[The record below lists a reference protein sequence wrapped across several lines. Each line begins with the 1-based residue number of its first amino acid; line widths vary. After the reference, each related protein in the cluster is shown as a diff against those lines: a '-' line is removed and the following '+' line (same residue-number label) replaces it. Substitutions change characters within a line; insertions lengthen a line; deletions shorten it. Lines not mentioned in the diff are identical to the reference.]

1 MTCLRLTKLLHA
13 HKMRILKGDT
23 RMLKLEGITKDY
35 KSGDGVVHA
44 LKGINLE
51 FRRTEFVS
59 ILGHSGCGK
68 TTMLNIIG
76 GLDRYTDGDMS
87 IDGVS
92 TKKYKDVDWDTYRNI
107 RIGFVFQ
114 SYNLIQHLTILD
126 NVAMAM
132 TLSGV
137 GLAERKRRAEEA
149 LRIVGLEGQMK
160 KLPNQLSGGQMQRVS
175 IARAIVNNP
184 EIILADEPTG
194 ALDSATSVQIME
206 LLKEISRTKLVIM
219 VTHNR
224 ELAEQYS
231 TRIVSVKDGE
241 IVGDT
246 MPYDGSDES
255 STEKKVEFEVTDKEK
270 KKKLKK
276 SSMSYSTAIKLS
288 FKNLMTKKGRTL
300 MTSIAGSIGIIGVCL
315 VLAISNGFSNYVN
328 ELQQTVLA
336 GYPVQIAQETFDT
349 NVLLNMFM
357 GGTSGSD
364 GRTQYPDK
372 DTVIQYNPS
381 EMISSAVIENDFGQ
395 DYIDYVNKVKENG
408 WASSVTYSYGMDTT
422 VIGKTVNVLGAE
434 NYEKVNPSG
443 GFDMSGLIVPKADI
457 GWSEMIGDKE
467 FIMSQYDLVAGTF
480 PQNKNQVILVV
491 DSYNQANVSVLLGLG
506 FRSSQKEVSF
516 DDIVGTKLR
525 VVANDDLYLEG
536 ENGLFAEKTDSV
548 ALKELYLAPES
559 ETNLEIEVVG
569 VLRPKEGTQL
579 ALLSTGINYT
589 SELTQYLLDVNSK
602 SRIVEAQSANTS
614 TDVTTGMPFTE
625 KDTYRKAMQ
634 KIGGDSTPTGMNIY
648 PKDFSGKEK
657 IIAYLDQWNA
667 DNPDSEVVYVDM
679 SEMAASMLNEII
691 RIISIVL
698 VCFAAI
704 SLVVSSVMIG
714 IITYVSVVERTKEIG
729 ILRSLGAR
737 KIDISNVFN
746 AETFIIGLL
755 AGVIGVIVT
764 YILSIPI
771 NLLIYNLV
779 EIGTLCMLS
788 PWHALIMIV
797 VSFVLTLVAGL
808 VPSSVA
814 AKKDPVEA
822 LRTE

>member
-1 MTCLRLTKLLHA
+1 
-13 HKMRILKGDT
+13 
-23 RMLKLEGITKDY
+23 MLKLEGITKDY

-422 VIGKTVNVLGAE
+422 VIGKTVNALGAE

-443 GFDMSGLIVPKADI
+443 GFEMSGLIVPKADI

-525 VVANDDLYLEG
+525 VVANDDLYVEG

-548 ALKELYLAPES
+548 DLKELYLAPES

-679 SEMAASMLNEII
+679 SEMATSMLNEII

-771 NLLIYNLV
+771 NLIIFNLV

>member
-1 MTCLRLTKLLHA
+1 
-13 HKMRILKGDT
+13 MRVLKGDT

-349 NVLLNMFM
+349 NVPLNMFM

-457 GWSEMIGDKE
+457 GWSEMIGDEE
-467 FIMSQYDLVAGTF
+467 FIRSQYDLVAGTF

-525 VVANDDLYLEG
+525 VVANDDLYVEG
-536 ENGLFAEKTDSV
+536 ENGLFAEKTDSAV
-548 ALKELYLAPES
+548 LKELYLAPES

-569 VLRPKEGTQL
+569 VLRPKEGTQI

-679 SEMAASMLNEII
+679 SEMATSMLNEII

-771 NLLIYNLV
+771 NLIIYNLV
-779 EIGTLCMLS
+779 EISTLCMLS

>member
-1 MTCLRLTKLLHA
+1 MLRL
-13 HKMRILKGDT
+13 D
-23 RMLKLEGITKDY
+23 GITKDY
-35 KSGDGVVHA
+35 KAGDGVVHA

-114 SYNLIQHLTILD
+114 NYNLIQHLTILD

-149 LRIVGLEGQMK
+149 LRTVGLEEQTK

-194 ALDSATSVQIME
+194 ALDSATSEQVME
-206 LLKEISRTKLVIM
+206 LLKEISRTRLVIM

-224 ELAEQYS
+224 ELAEKYS

-246 MPYDGSDES
+246 MPYDGKDDEI
-255 STEKKVEFEVTDKEK
+255 TAEKSEEFNATAKEK

-328 ELQQTVLA
+328 DLQQTVLA

-364 GRTQYPDK
+364 KKVQYPDT
-372 DTVIQYNPS
+372 DTIYQYNPS
-381 EMISSAVIENDFGQ
+381 EMITSAVIENDFGQ
-395 DYIDYVNKVKENG
+395 DYIDYVNEVKEKG
-408 WASSVTYSYGMDTT
+408 WASSITYSYGMKTT
-422 VIGKTVNVLGAE
+422 VVGKTVNTVGRVS
-434 NYEKVNPSG
+434 YDKVNSSG
-443 GFDMSGLIVPKADI
+443 GMDFSGLITPKANI
-457 GWSEMIGDKE
+457 GWREIIGDEE
-467 FIMSQYDLVAGTF
+467 FILSQYDLVAGSF

-491 DSYNQANVSVLLGLG
+491 DTFNQSNVSVLLGLG
-506 FRSSQKEVSF
+506 FSTKQKQVTF
-516 DDIVGTKLR
+516 DEIVGTKLR
-525 VVANDDLYLEG
+525 VVANDDLYVEG
-536 ENGLFAEKTDSV
+536 DDGYFAEKDTSSEYE
-548 ALKELYLAPES
+548 ELFNAPVS

-569 VLRPKEGTQL
+569 VLRPKEGVQL
-579 ALLSTGINYT
+579 ALLSSGINYT
-589 SELTQYLLDVNSK
+589 SELTQYLLDINSK
-602 SRIVEAQSANTS
+602 SRVVEAQAANTE
-614 TDVTTGMPFTE
+614 TDVTTGLPFTE

-634 KIGGDSTPTGMNIY
+634 KLGGDDTPTGMNVY
-648 PKDFSGKEK
+648 PRDFEGKEQ
-657 IIAYLDQWNA
+657 IIAHLDAWNS
-667 DNPDSEVVYVDM
+667 DNPSSKVIYVDM
-679 SEMAASMLNEII
+679 SEMATSMLNEII

-737 KIDISNVFN
+737 KVDISNVFN

-771 NLLIYNLV
+771 NLIIYNLV
-779 EIGTLCMLS
+779 EIGTLCVLS
-788 PWHALIMIV
+788 PWHALLMIV
-797 VSFVLTLVAGL
+797 VSFALTLIAGL

>member
-1 MTCLRLTKLLHA
+1 MLRL
-13 HKMRILKGDT
+13 D
-23 RMLKLEGITKDY
+23 GITKDY
-35 KSGDGVVHA
+35 KAGDGVVHA

-114 SYNLIQHLTILD
+114 NYNLIQHLTILD

-149 LRIVGLEGQMK
+149 LRTVGLEEQTK

-194 ALDSATSVQIME
+194 ALDSATSEQVME
-206 LLKEISRTKLVIM
+206 LLKEISRTRLVIM

-224 ELAEQYS
+224 ELAEKYS

-246 MPYDGSDES
+246 MPYDGKDDEI
-255 STEKKVEFEVTDKEK
+255 TAEKSEEFNATAKEK

-328 ELQQTVLA
+328 DLQQTVLA

-364 GRTQYPDK
+364 KKVQYPDT
-372 DTVIQYNPS
+372 DTIYQYNPS
-381 EMISSAVIENDFGQ
+381 EMITSAVIENDFGQ
-395 DYIDYVNKVKENG
+395 DYIDYVNEVKEKG
-408 WASSVTYSYGMDTT
+408 WASSITYSYGMKTT
-422 VIGKTVNVLGAE
+422 VVGKTVNTVGRVS
-434 NYEKVNPSG
+434 YDKVNSSG
-443 GFDMSGLIVPKADI
+443 GMDFSGLITPKANI
-457 GWSEMIGDKE
+457 GWSEIIGDEE
-467 FIMSQYDLVAGTF
+467 FILSQYDLVAGSF

-491 DSYNQANVSVLLGLG
+491 DTFNQSNVSVLLGLG
-506 FRSSQKEVSF
+506 FSTKQKQVTF
-516 DDIVGTKLR
+516 DEIVGTKLR
-525 VVANDDLYLEG
+525 VVANDDLYVEG
-536 ENGLFAEKTDSV
+536 DDGYFAEKDTSSEYE
-548 ALKELYLAPES
+548 ELFNAPVS

-569 VLRPKEGTQL
+569 VLRPKEGVQL
-579 ALLSTGINYT
+579 ALLSSGINYT
-589 SELTQYLLDVNSK
+589 SELTQYLLDINSK
-602 SRIVEAQSANTS
+602 SRVVEAQAANTE
-614 TDVTTGMPFTE
+614 TDVTTGLPFTE

-634 KIGGDSTPTGMNIY
+634 KLGGDDTPTGMNVY
-648 PKDFSGKEK
+648 PRDFEGKEQ
-657 IIAYLDQWNA
+657 IIAHLDAWNS
-667 DNPDSEVVYVDM
+667 DNPFSKVIYVDM
-679 SEMAASMLNEII
+679 SEMATSMLNEII

-737 KIDISNVFN
+737 KVDISNVFN

-771 NLLIYNLV
+771 NPIIYNLV
-779 EIGTLCMLS
+779 EIGTLCVLS
-788 PWHALIMIV
+788 PWHALLMIV
-797 VSFVLTLVAGL
+797 VSFALTLIAGL

>member
-1 MTCLRLTKLLHA
+1 
-13 HKMRILKGDT
+13 
-23 RMLKLEGITKDY
+23 MLKLEGITKDY

-457 GWSEMIGDKE
+457 GWSEMIGDEE
-467 FIMSQYDLVAGTF
+467 FIRSQYDLVAGTF

-506 FRSSQKEVSF
+506 FRSSQKEVRF

-525 VVANDDLYLEG
+525 VVANDDLYVEG
-536 ENGLFAEKTDSV
+536 ENGLFAEKTDSA

-569 VLRPKEGTQL
+569 VLRPKEGTQI

-589 SELTQYLLDVNSK
+589 SGLTQYLLDVNSK

-679 SEMAASMLNEII
+679 SEMATSMLNEII

-771 NLLIYNLV
+771 NLIIYNLV

>member
-1 MTCLRLTKLLHA
+1 
-13 HKMRILKGDT
+13 
-23 RMLKLEGITKDY
+23 MLKLEGITKDY

-137 GLAERKRRAEEA
+137 GLQERKRRAEEA
-149 LRIVGLEGQMK
+149 LRTVGLEGQLK

-194 ALDSATSVQIME
+194 ALDSATSVQVME
-206 LLKEISRTKLVIM
+206 LLKEISKTRLVIM

-246 MPYDGSDES
+246 MPYDGADDAV
-255 STEKKVEFEVTDKEK
+255 TAEKSEEFNATAKEK
-270 KKKLKK
+270 KQKLKK

-328 ELQQTVLA
+328 DLQQTVLA

-349 NVLLNMFM
+349 NVLLSMFM

-364 GRTQYPDK
+364 QKEQYPDSDK
-372 DTVIQYNPS
+372 IYQYNPS
-381 EMISSAVIENDFGQ
+381 EMINSAIIENDFGQ

-408 WASSVTYSYGMDTT
+408 WASSVTYSYGMETT
-422 VIGKTVNVLGAE
+422 VVGKTLDSIGRTV
-434 NYEKVNPSG
+434 YEKVNESEIMD
-443 GFDMSGLIVPKADI
+443 FSGLISPSANI
-457 GWSEMIGDKE
+457 GWSEMIGDEE
-467 FIMSQYDLVAGTF
+467 FILSQYDLVAGTF
-480 PQNKNQVILVV
+480 PGNKNQVVLVV
-491 DSYNQANVSVLLGLG
+491 DSYNQSNVSVLLGLG
-506 FRSSQKEVSF
+506 FSRNSKEIGL
-516 DDIVGTKLR
+516 DEIVGKKLR
-525 VVANDDLYLEG
+525 VVANNDLYTQG
-536 ENGLFAEKTDSV
+536 ENGFFAEKTSS
-548 ALKELYLAPES
+548 AELEELYYAPVS
-559 ETNLEIEVVG
+559 DTNLEIEVVG
-569 VLRPKEGTQL
+569 VLRPKEGVQL
-579 ALLSTGINYT
+579 ALLSSGINYT
-589 SELTQYLLDVNSK
+589 SELTEYLLDINADSDVVK
-602 SRIVEAQSANTS
+602 AQAQNTE
-614 TDVTTGMPFTE
+614 TDVTTGLPFTE
-625 KDTYRKAMQ
+625 SSSYRKAMQ
-634 KIGGDSTPTGMNIY
+634 KLGGDRTPTGMNIY
-648 PKDFSGKEK
+648 PKDFSGKEQ
-657 IIAYLDQWNA
+657 IISHLDAWNT
-667 DNPDSEVVYVDM
+667 DNPSQKVIYVDM
-679 SEMAASMLNEII
+679 SEMATSMLNEII

-746 AETFIIGLL
+746 AETFIIGLM

-764 YILSIPI
+764 YILSIPV
-771 NLLIYNLV
+771 NLIIGHLV
-779 EIGTLCMLS
+779 DITTLCSLS

-797 VSFVLTLVAGL
+797 VSFVLTLIAGL

>member
-1 MTCLRLTKLLHA
+1 
-13 HKMRILKGDT
+13 MRVLKGDT

-408 WASSVTYSYGMDTT
+408 WASSVTYSYGMDMT

-457 GWSEMIGDKE
+457 GWSEMIGDEE

-506 FRSSQKEVSF
+506 FRSLQKEVSF

-525 VVANDDLYLEG
+525 VVANDDLFVEG
-536 ENGLFAEKTDSV
+536 ENGLFAEKTDSA

-589 SELTQYLLDVNSK
+589 SELTQYLLGVNSK

-679 SEMAASMLNEII
+679 SEMAAGMLNEII

-771 NLLIYNLV
+771 NLIIFNLV

>member
-1 MTCLRLTKLLHA
+1 
-13 HKMRILKGDT
+13 
-23 RMLKLEGITKDY
+23 MLKLEGITKDY

-457 GWSEMIGDKE
+457 GWSEMIGDEE
-467 FIMSQYDLVAGTF
+467 FIRSQYDLVAGTF

-525 VVANDDLYLEG
+525 VVANDDLYVEG
-536 ENGLFAEKTDSV
+536 ENGLFAEKTDSA

-569 VLRPKEGTQL
+569 VLRPKEGTQI

-679 SEMAASMLNEII
+679 SEMAAGMLNEII

-771 NLLIYNLV
+771 NLIIYNLV

>member
-1 MTCLRLTKLLHA
+1 
-13 HKMRILKGDT
+13 MRVLKGDT

-149 LRIVGLEGQMK
+149 LRIVGLEGQIK

-408 WASSVTYSYGMDTT
+408 WASSVTYSYGMDMT

-457 GWSEMIGDKE
+457 GWSEMIGDEE

-525 VVANDDLYLEG
+525 VVANDDLYVEG
-536 ENGLFAEKTDSV
+536 ENGLFAEKTDSA

-579 ALLSTGINYT
+579 ALLFTGINYT

-679 SEMAASMLNEII
+679 SEMATSMLNEII

-771 NLLIYNLV
+771 NLIIYNLV

>member
-1 MTCLRLTKLLHA
+1 
-13 HKMRILKGDT
+13 MRILKGDT

>member
-1 MTCLRLTKLLHA
+1 
-13 HKMRILKGDT
+13 MRVLKGDT

-457 GWSEMIGDKE
+457 GWSEMIGDEE

-525 VVANDDLYLEG
+525 VVANDDLYVEG
-536 ENGLFAEKTDSV
+536 ENGLFAEKTDSA

-679 SEMAASMLNEII
+679 SEMATSMLNEII

-771 NLLIYNLV
+771 NLIIYNLV

>member
-1 MTCLRLTKLLHA
+1 
-13 HKMRILKGDT
+13 
-23 RMLKLEGITKDY
+23 MLKLEGITKDY
-35 KSGDGVVHA
+35 KAGDGVVHA

-76 GLDRYTDGDMS
+76 GLDRYTEGDMS

-107 RIGFVFQ
+107 KVGFVFQ

-126 NVAMAM
+126 NVAMAL

-137 GLAERKRRAEEA
+137 GLQERKRRAEEA
-149 LRIVGLEGQMK
+149 LKTVGLEAQMK

-184 EIILADEPTG
+184 DIILADEPTG
-194 ALDSATSVQIME
+194 ALDSATSVQVMD

-246 MPYDGSDES
+246 MPYNGEDDIPAITDFHAS
-255 STEKKVEFEVTDKEK
+255 DKEK

-288 FKNLMTKKGRTL
+288 FKNLMTKKGRTI
-300 MTSIAGSIGIIGVCL
+300 MTSVAGSIGIIGVCL
-315 VLAISNGFSNYVN
+315 VLAISNGFTNYVN
-328 ELQQTVLA
+328 DLQKTVLA

-349 NVLLNMFM
+349 NVLLSMFM
-357 GGTSGSD
+357 GGTAGND
-364 GRTQYPDK
+364 KKVQYPDTDK
-372 DTVIQYNPS
+372 IYQYNTS
-381 EMISSAVIENDFGQ
+381 DMINSAIIENDFGQ
-395 DYIDYVNKVKENG
+395 DYIDYVNKVTEKG
-408 WASSVTYSYGMDTT
+408 WASSITYSYGMEMT
-422 VIGKTVNVLGAE
+422 VVGKTVNVLGKE
-434 NYEKVNPSG
+434 SYEKVNPAASM
-443 GFDMSGLIVPKADI
+443 DMSGLITPKADI
-457 GWSEMIGDKE
+457 GWSEMIGGED
-467 FIMSQYDLVAGTF
+467 FILSQYDLIAGKF
-480 PQNKNQVILVV
+480 PENKNQVILVV
-491 DSYNQANVSVLLGLG
+491 DSYNQSNVSVLLGLG
-506 FRSSQKEVSF
+506 LKSSQKEVTF

-525 VVANDDLYLEG
+525 VVSNNDLYTEG
-536 ENGLFAEKTDSV
+536 ENGLFAEKTSSEE
-548 ALKELYLAPES
+548 LGELYNAPAS
-559 ETNLEIEVVG
+559 DTNLEIEVVG

-602 SRIVEAQSANTS
+602 SRVVEAQSANTEVN
-614 TDVTTGMPFTE
+614 VTTGMPFTE
-625 KDTYRKAMQ
+625 KDTYRKTMQ
-634 KIGGDSTPTGMNIY
+634 KLGGDNTPTGMNIY
-648 PKDFSGKEK
+648 PKDFEGKEA
-657 IIAYLDQWNA
+657 IISYLDAWNNN
-667 DNPDSEVVYVDM
+667 NPSSEVIYVDM
-679 SEMAASMLNEII
+679 SEMATSMLNEII

-755 AGVIGVIVT
+755 AGVIGVIIT

-771 NLLIYNLV
+771 NLIIYSLSG
-779 EIGTLCMLS
+779 IGTLCVLS
-788 PWHALIMIV
+788 PWHAILMIV
-797 VSFVLTLVAGL
+797 VSFVLTLIAGL

-814 AKKDPVEA
+814 AKKDPVVA

>member
-1 MTCLRLTKLLHA
+1 
-13 HKMRILKGDT
+13 
-23 RMLKLEGITKDY
+23 MLKLEGITKDY
-35 KSGDGVVHA
+35 KAGDGVVHA
-44 LKGINLE
+44 LKGIDLE

-114 SYNLIQHLTILD
+114 SYNLIQHLSILD
-126 NVAMAM
+126 NVAMAL

-137 GLAERKRRAEEA
+137 GLQERKRRAEEA
-149 LRIVGLEGQMK
+149 LRTVGLEEQIK

-194 ALDSATSVQIME
+194 ALDSATSVQVME
-206 LLKEISRTKLVIM
+206 LLKKISETKLVIM

-224 ELAEQYS
+224 ELAEKYS

-246 MPYDGSDES
+246 MPYDGTGDEVKA
-255 STEKKVEFEVTDKEK
+255 EKSEEFNATAKEK
-270 KKKLKK
+270 KQKLKK

-328 ELQQTVLA
+328 DLQQTVLA

-349 NVLLNMFM
+349 NVLFSMFM

-364 GRTQYPDK
+364 KRVQYPDS
-372 DTVIQYNPS
+372 DTVLQYNPS
-381 EMISSAVIENDFGQ
+381 EMITSAIIENDFGQ
-395 DYIDYVNKVKENG
+395 DYIDYVSAVTDKG
-408 WASSVTYSYGMDTT
+408 WASSVTYSYGMQTA
-422 VIGKTVNVLGAE
+422 VIGKTVNTAGTVT
-434 NYEKVNPSG
+434 YEKVNQGVSMD
-443 GFDMSGLIVPKADI
+443 FSGLISPKANI
-457 GWSEMIGDKE
+457 GWSEMIGGED
-467 FIMSQYDLVAGTF
+467 FILTQYDLVAGSF

-491 DSYNQANVSVLLGLG
+491 DTYNQANVSVLLGLG
-506 FRSSQKEVSF
+506 FPKSQKEVSF

-525 VVANDDLYLEG
+525 VVANNDIYEQG
-536 ENGLFAEKTDSV
+536 ENGLFAEKTTS
-548 ALKELYLAPES
+548 AQLEELFNAPAS
-559 ETNLEIEVVG
+559 DTNLEIEVVG
-569 VLRPKEGTQL
+569 VLRPKEGVQL
-579 ALLSTGINYT
+579 ALLSSGINYM
-589 SELTQYLLDVNSK
+589 SELTQYLLGVNAESD
-602 SRIVEAQSANTS
+602 IVKAQAASADK
-614 TDVTTGMPFTE
+614 DVTTGLPFSGT
-625 KDTYRKAMQ
+625 DTYRKAMQ
-634 KIGGDSTPTGMNIY
+634 KLGGDSTPTGMNIY
-648 PKDFSGKEK
+648 PKDFEGKEA
-657 IIAYLDQWNA
+657 IIAYLDEWNA
-667 DNPDSEVVYVDM
+667 KNPSEQVVYVDM
-679 SEMAASMLNEII
+679 SEMATSMLNEII

-764 YILSIPI
+764 YILSIPV
-771 NLLIYNLV
+771 NLIIYNLV

-788 PWHALIMIV
+788 PWHALLMIV
-797 VSFVLTLVAGL
+797 VSFALTLIAGL

>member
-1 MTCLRLTKLLHA
+1 
-13 HKMRILKGDT
+13 MRVLKGDT

-408 WASSVTYSYGMDTT
+408 WASSVTYSYGMDMT

-457 GWSEMIGDKE
+457 GWSEMIGDEE

-516 DDIVGTKLR
+516 DDVVGTKLR
-525 VVANDDLYLEG
+525 VVANDDLYVEG
-536 ENGLFAEKTDSV
+536 ENGLFAEKTDNA

-579 ALLSTGINYT
+579 ALLFTGINYT

-679 SEMAASMLNEII
+679 SEMAAGMLNEII

-771 NLLIYNLV
+771 NLIIYNLV

>member
-1 MTCLRLTKLLHA
+1 MLRL
-13 HKMRILKGDT
+13 D
-23 RMLKLEGITKDY
+23 GITKDY
-35 KSGDGVVHA
+35 KAGDGVVHA

-114 SYNLIQHLTILD
+114 NYNLIQHLTILD

-149 LRIVGLEGQMK
+149 LRTVGLEEQTK

-194 ALDSATSVQIME
+194 ALDSATSEQVME
-206 LLKEISRTKLVIM
+206 LLKEISRTRLVIM

-224 ELAEQYS
+224 ELAEKYS

-246 MPYDGSDES
+246 MPYDGKDDEI
-255 STEKKVEFEVTDKEK
+255 TAEKSEEFNATAKEK

-328 ELQQTVLA
+328 DLQQTVLA

-364 GRTQYPDK
+364 KKVQYPDT
-372 DTVIQYNPS
+372 DTIYQYNPS
-381 EMISSAVIENDFGQ
+381 EMITSAVIENDFGQ
-395 DYIDYVNKVKENG
+395 DYIDYVNEVKEKG
-408 WASSVTYSYGMDTT
+408 WASSITYSYGMKTT
-422 VIGKTVNVLGAE
+422 VVGKTVNTVGRVS
-434 NYEKVNPSG
+434 YDKVNSSG
-443 GFDMSGLIVPKADI
+443 GMDFSGLITPKANI
-457 GWSEMIGDKE
+457 GWSEIIGDEE
-467 FIMSQYDLVAGTF
+467 FILSQYDLVAGSF

-491 DSYNQANVSVLLGLG
+491 DTFNQSNVSVLLGLG
-506 FRSSQKEVSF
+506 FSTKQKQVTF
-516 DDIVGTKLR
+516 DEIVGTKLR
-525 VVANDDLYLEG
+525 VVANDDLYVEG
-536 ENGLFAEKTDSV
+536 DDGYFAEKDTSSEYE
-548 ALKELYLAPES
+548 ELFNAPVS

-569 VLRPKEGTQL
+569 VLRPKEGVQL
-579 ALLSTGINYT
+579 ALLSSGINYT
-589 SELTQYLLDVNSK
+589 SELTQYLLDINSK
-602 SRIVEAQSANTS
+602 SRVVEAQAANTE
-614 TDVTTGMPFTE
+614 TDVTTGLPFTE

-634 KIGGDSTPTGMNIY
+634 KLGGDDTPTGMNVY
-648 PKDFSGKEK
+648 PRDFEGKEQ
-657 IIAYLDQWNA
+657 IIAHLDAWNS
-667 DNPDSEVVYVDM
+667 DNPSSKVIYVDM
-679 SEMAASMLNEII
+679 SEMATSMLNEII

-737 KIDISNVFN
+737 KVDISNVFN

-771 NLLIYNLV
+771 NLIIYNLV
-779 EIGTLCMLS
+779 EIGTLCVLS
-788 PWHALIMIV
+788 PWHALLMIV
-797 VSFVLTLVAGL
+797 VSFALTLIAGL

>member
-1 MTCLRLTKLLHA
+1 
-13 HKMRILKGDT
+13 
-23 RMLKLEGITKDY
+23 MLKLVGITKDY

-44 LKGINLE
+44 LKGIDLE

-59 ILGHSGCGK
+59 VLGHSGCGK

-76 GLDRYTDGDMS
+76 GLDRYTDGDML

-114 SYNLIQHLTILD
+114 SYNLIQHLSILD

-137 GLAERKRRAEEA
+137 PLAERKRRAEEA
-149 LRIVGLEGQMK
+149 LRTVGLEEQIK

-194 ALDSATSVQIME
+194 ALDSATSIQVMD

-219 VTHNR
+219 VTHNQ
-224 ELAEQYS
+224 ELAEKYS

-241 IVGDT
+241 IIGDT
-246 MPYDGSDES
+246 MPYDGSEDE
-255 STEKKVEFEVTDKEK
+255 TIAEKSEEFNATAKEK

-276 SSMSYSTAIKLS
+276 TSMSYSTAIKLS

-315 VLAISNGFSNYVN
+315 VLAISNGFSGYV
-328 ELQQTVLA
+328 EDLQKTVLS
-336 GYPVQIAQETFDT
+336 GYPVQIAQETLDT

-364 GRTQYPDK
+364 KKQQYPDG
-372 DTVIQYNPS
+372 DTIYQYNALD
-381 EMISSAVIENDFGQ
+381 MITGAIIQNDFGQ
-395 DYIDYVNKVKENG
+395 EYIDYVAKVEENG
-408 WASSVTYSYGMDTT
+408 WASSVTYSYGMNMT
-422 VIGKTVNVLGAE
+422 VVGKTVSLLGNVS
-434 NYEKVNPSG
+434 YKQVNSSG
-443 GFDMSGLIVPKADI
+443 SFSFSMDMEDPQPNI
-457 GWSEMIGDKE
+457 GWSEMIGGED
-467 FIMSQYDLVAGTF
+467 FIMSQYDLIAGSF
-480 PQNKNQVILVV
+480 PQNKNQVVLVV
-491 DSYNQANVSVLLGLG
+491 DSYNQSNISVLLGLG
-506 FRSSQKEVSF
+506 FRPTQTKVSF
-516 DDIVGTKLR
+516 DDVLGTKLR
-525 VVANDDLYLEG
+525 VVANDDLYIEG
-536 ENGLFAEKTDSV
+536 EDGYFEAKSSDAQLK
-548 ALKELYLAPES
+548 ALYEAPES
-559 ETNLEIEVVG
+559 DTNLEIEVVG

-579 ALLSTGINYT
+579 ALLSSGINYT
-589 SELTQYLLDVNSK
+589 SELTQYLLEVNSQ
-602 SRIVEAQSANTS
+602 SQVALAQAQNTEK
-614 TDVTTGMPFTE
+614 DVTTGNAFTE
-625 KDTYRKAMQ
+625 TSTYRKAMQ
-634 KIGGDSTPTGMNIY
+634 KLGGDSTPTGMNIY
-648 PKDFSGKEK
+648 PKDFEGKEA
-657 IIAYLDQWNA
+657 ILSYLDAWNA
-667 DNPDSEVVYVDM
+667 ENPDEKVVYVDM
-679 SEMAASMLNEII
+679 SEMATSMLNEII
-691 RIISIVL
+691 RLISIVL
-698 VCFAAI
+698 VAFAAI

-746 AETFIIGLL
+746 AETFIVGLL

-764 YILSIPI
+764 YILSLPI
-771 NLLIYNLV
+771 NLIINHLV
-779 EIGTLCMLS
+779 EINNLCVLS
-788 PWHALIMIV
+788 PWHALLMIV
-797 VSFVLTLVAGL
+797 VSFVLTLIAGL

>member
-1 MTCLRLTKLLHA
+1 
-13 HKMRILKGDT
+13 
-23 RMLKLEGITKDY
+23 MLKLEGITKDY
-35 KSGDGVVHA
+35 KAGDGVVHA

-59 ILGHSGCGK
+59 ILGQSGCGK

-137 GLAERKRRAEEA
+137 GVAERKRRAEEA
-149 LRIVGLEGQMK
+149 LKTVGLEGQMK

-194 ALDSATSVQIME
+194 ALDSATSVQVME
-206 LLKEISRTKLVIM
+206 LLKEISKDKLVIM

-224 ELAEQYS
+224 ELAEKYS

-246 MPYDGSDES
+246 MPYDGADDETKAVKS
-255 STEKKVEFEVTDKEK
+255 EEFNVTDKEK

-328 ELQQTVLA
+328 DLQKTVLA

-349 NVLLNMFM
+349 NVLLSMFM
-357 GGTSGSD
+357 GGTSGNDKHS
-364 GRTQYPDK
+364 QYPDT
-372 DTVIQYNPS
+372 DTIYQYNPS

-395 DYIDYVNKVKENG
+395 DYIDYVNQVKEKG
-408 WASSVTYSYGMDTT
+408 WASSITYSYGMETT
-422 VIGKTVNVLGAE
+422 VVGKTVNSIGRE
-434 NYEKVNPSG
+434 TYEKVNESAG
-443 GFDMSGLIVPKADI
+443 MDFSGLINPKANI
-457 GWSEMIGDKE
+457 GWSEMIGGEE
-467 FIMSQYDLVAGTF
+467 FILSQYDLVAGSF
-480 PQNKNQVILVV
+480 PQNKNQVVLVV

-506 FRSSQKEVSF
+506 FSKSQKEVSF
-516 DDIVGTKLR
+516 DDIVGVKLR
-525 VVANDDLYLEG
+525 VVANDDLFAEG
-536 ENGLFAEKTDSV
+536 ENGLFAEKTSESQ
-548 ALKELYLAPES
+548 LEELYKAPVS
-559 ETNLEIEVVG
+559 DTNLEIEVVG

-579 ALLSTGINYT
+579 ALLSSGINYT
-589 SELTQYLLDVNSK
+589 SELTQYLLEVNSK
-602 SRIVEAQSANTS
+602 SRIVQAQAASAEK
-614 TDVTTGMPFTE
+614 DVTTGLPFNE

-634 KIGGDSTPTGMNIY
+634 KLGGDSTPTGMNIY
-648 PKDFSGKEK
+648 PKDFEGKEA
-657 IIAYLDQWNA
+657 IIAYLDAWNA
-667 DNPDSEVVYVDM
+667 DNTSNQVIYVDM
-679 SEMAASMLNEII
+679 SEMATSMLNEII

-746 AETFIIGLL
+746 AETFIIGLM
-755 AGVIGVIVT
+755 AGIIGVIIT
-764 YILSIPI
+764 YILSIPV
-771 NLLIYNLV
+771 NLIIYSLV
-779 EIGTLCMLS
+779 EIGTLCTLS
-788 PWHALIMIV
+788 PWHALLMIV
-797 VSFVLTLVAGL
+797 VSFVLTLIAGL

>member
-1 MTCLRLTKLLHA
+1 
-13 HKMRILKGDT
+13 
-23 RMLKLEGITKDY
+23 MLKLEGITKDY

-457 GWSEMIGDKE
+457 GWSEMIGDEE

-506 FRSSQKEVSF
+506 FRSLQKEVSF

-525 VVANDDLYLEG
+525 VVANDDLFVEG
-536 ENGLFAEKTDSV
+536 ENGLFAEKTDSA

-589 SELTQYLLDVNSK
+589 SELTQYLLGVNSK

-679 SEMAASMLNEII
+679 SEMAAGMLNEII

-771 NLLIYNLV
+771 NLIIYNLV
-779 EIGTLCMLS
+779 EISTLCMLS

>member
-1 MTCLRLTKLLHA
+1 
-13 HKMRILKGDT
+13 
-23 RMLKLEGITKDY
+23 MLKLEGITKDY

-457 GWSEMIGDKE
+457 GWSEMIGDEE

-525 VVANDDLYLEG
+525 VVANDDLYVEG
-536 ENGLFAEKTDSV
+536 ENGLFAEKTDSAV
-548 ALKELYLAPES
+548 LKELYLAPES

-569 VLRPKEGTQL
+569 VLRPKEGTQI

-679 SEMAASMLNEII
+679 SEMATSMLNEII

>member
-1 MTCLRLTKLLHA
+1 
-13 HKMRILKGDT
+13 
-23 RMLKLEGITKDY
+23 MLKLVDIRKDY
-35 KSGDGVVHA
+35 KAGDSVVHA
-44 LKGINLE
+44 LKGINLA

-76 GLDRYTDGDMS
+76 GLDRYTSGDMF

-107 RIGFVFQ
+107 KIGFVFQ

-126 NVAMAM
+126 NVAMAL

-137 GLAERKRRAEEA
+137 GLSERKRRAEEA
-149 LRIVGLEGQMK
+149 LKTVGLEGQMK

-194 ALDSATSVQIME
+194 ALDSTTSVQVME

-219 VTHNR
+219 VTHNQ
-224 ELAEQYS
+224 ELAEKYS

-246 MPYDGSDES
+246 MPYDGEEEIASE
-255 STEKKVEFEVTDKEK
+255 EFNVTVKEK

-315 VLAISNGFSNYVN
+315 VLAISNGFTNYVN
-328 ELQQTVLA
+328 DLQQTVLA
-336 GYPVQIAQETFDT
+336 GYPVQIAQETFNLTEMIQAVMD
-349 NVLLNMFM
+349 
-357 GGTSGSD
+357 GTASNN
-364 GRTQYPDK
+364 TLEQYPDDK
-372 DTVIQYNPS
+372 FIIQYDPS
-381 EMISSAVIENDFGQ
+381 IRMDKYKVYNDFGQ

-408 WASSVTYSYGMDTT
+408 WANSVTYSYGMQTA
-422 VIGKTVNVLGAE
+422 VIGKTVEGKTT
-434 NYEKVNPSG
+434 YSKVNPVKTEEETIIG
-443 GFDMSGLIVPKADI
+443 GIVPGMSDADI
-457 GWSEMIGDKE
+457 GWSEMIGGED
-467 FIMSQYDLVAGTF
+467 FILTQYDLIAGSF
-480 PQNKNQVILVV
+480 PQDKTQVILVV
-491 DSYNQANVSVLLGLG
+491 DSYNQVNINVLKGLG
-506 FRSSQKEVSF
+506 FAESQKQIAFE
-516 DDIVGTKLR
+516 DIVGVKLR
-525 VVANDDLYLEG
+525 IVSNDEIYVRGDD
-536 ENGLFAEKTDSV
+536 GLFDEKTSSD
-548 ALKELYLAPES
+548 ALGELYNAPES
-559 ETNLEIEVVG
+559 DTNLELEVVG
-569 VLRPKEGTQL
+569 VLRPKKDTQL
-579 ALLSTGINYT
+579 ALLSSGINYT
-589 SELTQYLLDVNSK
+589 SELTQYMLGVNSQ
-602 SRIVEAQSANTS
+602 SEIALAQTES
-614 TDVTTGMPFTE
+614 TDKNVITGKAFNKT
-625 KDTYRKAMQ
+625 DTYRKAMQ
-634 KIGGDSTPTGMNIY
+634 ILGADSTPTGLNIY
-648 PKDFSGKEK
+648 PKDFESKEA
-657 IIAYLDQWNA
+657 IINYLDAWNN
-667 DNPDSEVVYVDM
+667 DNPDKEVIYVDM
-679 SEMAASMLNEII
+679 SEMATSMLNEII

-737 KIDISNVFN
+737 KVDISNVFN

-755 AGVIGVIVT
+755 AGIIGVIVT
-764 YILSIPI
+764 YILSIPV
-771 NLLIYNLV
+771 NLIIYSLV
-779 EIGTLCMLS
+779 EINSLCQLS
-788 PWHALIMIV
+788 PWHALLMIV
-797 VSFVLTLVAGL
+797 VSFALTMIAGL

>member
-1 MTCLRLTKLLHA
+1 
-13 HKMRILKGDT
+13 
-23 RMLKLEGITKDY
+23 MLKLEGITKDY

-357 GGTSGSD
+357 GGTSGSE

-457 GWSEMIGDKE
+457 GWSEMIGGKE

-525 VVANDDLYLEG
+525 VVANDDLYVEG

-589 SELTQYLLDVNSK
+589 SELTQYLLGVNSK

>member
-1 MTCLRLTKLLHA
+1 
-13 HKMRILKGDT
+13 MRVLKGDT

-408 WASSVTYSYGMDTT
+408 WASSVTYSYGMDMT

-457 GWSEMIGDKE
+457 GWSEMIGDEE

-506 FRSSQKEVSF
+506 FRSLQKEVSF

-525 VVANDDLYLEG
+525 VVANDDLFVEG
-536 ENGLFAEKTDSV
+536 ENGLFAEKTDSA

-589 SELTQYLLDVNSK
+589 SELTQYLLGVNSK

-679 SEMAASMLNEII
+679 SEMAAGMLNEII

-771 NLLIYNLV
+771 NLIIYNLV

>member
-1 MTCLRLTKLLHA
+1 
-13 HKMRILKGDT
+13 MRVLKGDT
-23 RMLKLEGITKDY
+23 RMLKLEGITKEY

-408 WASSVTYSYGMDTT
+408 WASSVTYSYGMDMT

-457 GWSEMIGDKE
+457 GWSEMIGDEE
-467 FIMSQYDLVAGTF
+467 FIRSQYDLVAGTF

-506 FRSSQKEVSF
+506 FRSSQKEVRF
-516 DDIVGTKLR
+516 DDIVGTKLK
-525 VVANDDLYLEG
+525 VVANDDLYVEG
-536 ENGLFAEKTDSV
+536 ENGLFAEKTDSA

-679 SEMAASMLNEII
+679 SEMATSMLNEII

-771 NLLIYNLV
+771 NLIIYNLV

>member
-1 MTCLRLTKLLHA
+1 
-13 HKMRILKGDT
+13 MRVLKGDT

-408 WASSVTYSYGMDTT
+408 WASSVTYSYGMDTA

-457 GWSEMIGDKE
+457 GWSEMIGDEE
-467 FIMSQYDLVAGTF
+467 FIRSQYDLVAGTF

-506 FRSSQKEVSF
+506 FRSSQKEVRF

-525 VVANDDLYLEG
+525 VVANDDLYVEG
-536 ENGLFAEKTDSV
+536 ENGLFAEKTDSA

-614 TDVTTGMPFTE
+614 TAVTTGMPFTE

-679 SEMAASMLNEII
+679 SEMATSMLNEII

-779 EIGTLCMLS
+779 EIGTLCKLS

>member
-1 MTCLRLTKLLHA
+1 
-13 HKMRILKGDT
+13 MRVLKGDT

-457 GWSEMIGDKE
+457 GWSEMIGDEE

-525 VVANDDLYLEG
+525 VVANDDIYMEG

-589 SELTQYLLDVNSK
+589 SELTQYLLEVNSK

-779 EIGTLCMLS
+779 EIGTLCKLS

>member
-1 MTCLRLTKLLHA
+1 
-13 HKMRILKGDT
+13 MRVLKGDT

-457 GWSEMIGDKE
+457 GWSEMIGDEE
-467 FIMSQYDLVAGTF
+467 FIRSQYDLVAGTF

-525 VVANDDLYLEG
+525 VVANDDLYVEG
-536 ENGLFAEKTDSV
+536 ENGLFAEKTDSA
-548 ALKELYLAPES
+548 ALKELYIAPES

-569 VLRPKEGTQL
+569 VLRPKEGTQI

-634 KIGGDSTPTGMNIY
+634 KIGGDSTPTGMNVY

-679 SEMAASMLNEII
+679 SEMATSMLNEII

-771 NLLIYNLV
+771 NLIIYNLV

>member
-1 MTCLRLTKLLHA
+1 
-13 HKMRILKGDT
+13 
-23 RMLKLEGITKDY
+23 MLKLEGITKDY

-149 LRIVGLEGQMK
+149 LRIVGLEWQMK

-457 GWSEMIGDKE
+457 GWSEMIGDEE
-467 FIMSQYDLVAGTF
+467 FIRSQYDLVAGTF

-506 FRSSQKEVSF
+506 FRSSQKEVRF

-525 VVANDDLYLEG
+525 VVANDDLYVEG
-536 ENGLFAEKTDSV
+536 ENGLFAEKTDSA

-569 VLRPKEGTQL
+569 VLRPKEGTQI

-589 SELTQYLLDVNSK
+589 SGLTQYLLDVNSK
-602 SRIVEAQSANTS
+602 SRIVEAQSANAS

-679 SEMAASMLNEII
+679 SEMATSMLNEII

-771 NLLIYNLV
+771 NLIIYNLV

>member
-1 MTCLRLTKLLHA
+1 
-13 HKMRILKGDT
+13 
-23 RMLKLEGITKDY
+23 MLKLEGITKDY
-35 KSGDGVVHA
+35 KAGDGVVHA

-76 GLDRYTDGDMS
+76 GLDRYTDGDVS

-92 TKKYKDVDWDTYRNI
+92 TKKYKDVDWDTYRNMKV
-107 RIGFVFQ
+107 GFVFQ

-137 GLAERKRRAEEA
+137 GLSERRRRAEEA
-149 LRIVGLEGQMK
+149 LRTVGLEGQLK

-194 ALDSATSVQIME
+194 ALDSATSVQVME
-206 LLKEISRTKLVIM
+206 LLKDISRDKLVIM

-224 ELAEQYS
+224 ELAEKYS

-241 IVGDT
+241 IVDDT
-246 MPYDGSDES
+246 MPYDGSDEIPAV
-255 STEKKVEFEVTDKEK
+255 TDFHATDKEK

-315 VLAISNGFSNYVN
+315 VLAISNGFSGYVEN
-328 ELQQTVLA
+328 LQKTVLA
-336 GYPVQIAQETFDT
+336 GYPVHIAQETFDT
-349 NVLLNMFM
+349 NVLINMFM

-364 GRTQYPDK
+364 QKVQYPDSGL
-372 DTVIQYNPS
+372 IYQYNTA
-381 EMISSAVIENDFGQ
+381 EMINSAIIENDFGQ
-395 DYIDYVNKVKENG
+395 DYIDYVDKVKDNG
-408 WASSVTYSYGMDTT
+408 WASSVTYSYGMEMT
-422 VIGKTVNVLGAE
+422 VVGKTVNAAGKVT
-434 NYEKVNPSG
+434 YQKVNEKMG
-443 GFDMSGLIVPKADI
+443 MDMSGFFNPTANI
-457 GWSEMIGDKE
+457 GWSEMIGGEE
-467 FIMSQYDLVAGTF
+467 FILTQYDLIAGSF
-480 PQNKNQVILVV
+480 PQNKNQVVLVV

-506 FRSSQKEVSF
+506 FSSLQKEIGLN
-516 DDIVGTKLR
+516 DIIGTKLR
-525 VVANDDLYLEG
+525 VIANDDLYVQG
-536 ENGLFAEKTDSV
+536 SNGYYAEKSTNTEFE
-548 ALKELYLAPES
+548 ELFNAPAS

-569 VLRPKEGTQL
+569 VLRPKEGVQL
-579 ALLSTGINYT
+579 ALLSSGINYT
-589 SELTQYLLDVNSK
+589 SELTRYLIDVNYESD
-602 SRIVEAQSANTS
+602 VVAAQAANQQV
-614 TDVTTGMPFTE
+614 DITTGLPFTAS
-625 KDTYRKAMQ
+625 DTYRKAMQ
-634 KIGGDSTPTGMNIY
+634 KLGGDSTPTGMNIY
-648 PKDFSGKEK
+648 PKDFEGKEA
-657 IIAYLDQWNA
+657 IIAYLDAWNA
-667 DNPDSEVVYVDM
+667 QNPQQKVIYVDM
-679 SEMAASMLNEII
+679 SEMATSMLNEII

-737 KIDISNVFN
+737 KIDIANVFN

-771 NLLIYNLV
+771 NLIIYNLV
-779 EIGTLCMLS
+779 EIGNLCILS

-797 VSFVLTLVAGL
+797 VSFALTMIAGL

>member
-1 MTCLRLTKLLHA
+1 
-13 HKMRILKGDT
+13 
-23 RMLKLEGITKDY
+23 MLKLEGITKDY

-408 WASSVTYSYGMDTT
+408 WASSVTYSYGMDMT

-457 GWSEMIGDKE
+457 GWSEMIGDEE

-525 VVANDDLYLEG
+525 VVANDDLYVEG
-536 ENGLFAEKTDSV
+536 ENGLFAEKTDSA

-569 VLRPKEGTQL
+569 VLRPKEGTQI

-679 SEMAASMLNEII
+679 SEMATSMLNEII

-771 NLLIYNLV
+771 NLIIYNLV

>member
-1 MTCLRLTKLLHA
+1 
-13 HKMRILKGDT
+13 
-23 RMLKLEGITKDY
+23 MLKLEGITKDY

-457 GWSEMIGDKE
+457 GWSEMIGDEE
-467 FIMSQYDLVAGTF
+467 FIRSQYDLVAGTF

-525 VVANDDLYLEG
+525 VVANDDLYVEG
-536 ENGLFAEKTDSV
+536 ENGLFAEKTDSA

-569 VLRPKEGTQL
+569 VLRPKEGTQI

-679 SEMAASMLNEII
+679 SEMATGMLNEII

-771 NLLIYNLV
+771 NLIIYNLV